1 MTRAELMRHALTQ
14 ALPRRQPVRRGSALG
29 KSLATE
35 LTEIIPVAFCQL
47 TTVVLYHSDE
57 GQ

>member
-29 KSLATE
+29 KSPATE
-35 LTEIIPVAFCQL
+35 LTEMFQL
-47 TTVVLYHSDE
+47 HFAN
-57 GQ
+57 